1 MMLIWAL
8 SGGLGLAL
16 IVDAFLYEPW
26 PRRKTGQGRIRTALL
41 QAGIVSV
48 TPGRFLIVCTC
59 TALTAALLTLAVTGS
74 FLFAALFGGFGAF
87 APWVYLRYQANKR
100 RNLLREQWPEVVDHL
115 RSAVRAGLSLPESLS
130 QLAHAGPETLR
141 PAFRDFALDYRATA
155 NFALALDHLSLRLSD
170 PVADKILTT
179 LRITREV
186 GGTELGHTLGTLAA
200 FLRDDVKTRGEL
212 AARQSWI
219 ISAARLAVAAPWI
232 VLLVLGTQPAA
243 IGAYSTPAGVILL
256 GAGLLVS
263 FICYRIM
270 LRLGTLPVEERVL
283 I

>member
-1 MMLIWAL
+1 MILLVAVFA
-8 SGGLGLAL
+8 GLGLAL
-16 IVDAFLYEPW
+16 IVDACFFDPW
-26 PRRKTGQGRIRTALL
+26 KRKKPTQGRIRTALL
-41 QAGIVSV
+41 QAGIASV
-48 TPGRFLIVCTC
+48 TPARFVIVCTS
-59 TALTAALLTLAVTGS
+59 TALAAALLTLAVTGS
-74 FLFAALFGGFGAF
+74 FIFATLFGGFGAF

-100 RNLLREQWPEVVDHL
+100 RALLREQWPEVVDHL

-130 QLAHAGPETLR
+130 QLAEAGPETLR

-155 NFALALDHLSLRLSD
+155 NFSIALEHLSLRLSD

-186 GGTELGHTLGTLAA
+186 GGTELGHTLGTLAS

-243 IGAYSTPAGVILL
+243 IVAYSTPGGVALL
-256 GAGLLVS
+256 GAGLLIS
-263 FICYRIM
+263 FLCYRIM

>member
-1 MMLIWAL
+1 MILLVAL
-8 SGGLGLAL
+8 LGGLGVAL
-16 IVDAFLYEPW
+16 VVDACLFEPW
-26 PRRKTGQGRIRTALL
+26 TRRKTGPGRIRTALL
-41 QAGIVSV
+41 QAGINTVAPS
-48 TPGRFLIVCTC
+48 RFVIVCSA
-59 TALTAALLTLAVTGS
+59 TAVTAALLTLAVTGS
-74 FLFAALFGGFGAF
+74 FLFAGLFGGFGAF
-87 APWVYLRYQANKR
+87 APWVYLRYQAGKR
-100 RNLLREQWPEVVDHL
+100 RALLREQWPEVVDHL

-130 QLAHAGPETLR
+130 QLAEAGPETLR

-155 NFALALDHLSLRLSD
+155 NFSLALDHLSLRLAD

-186 GGTELGHTLGTLAA
+186 GGTELGHTLGTLAS

-243 IGAYSTPAGVILL
+243 IVAYSTPAGVLLL